1 MSKILSALLLA
12 LSCGAPGDAQA
23 LEPHRDLRE
32 NLAREFE
39 GTYRFNYLFA
49 EKGVVYLNES
59 SHFQVLDFDRT
70 EAESTPRITFFNQ
83 TSKGEKRAHYS
94 YAFHQEGNKLTLRE
108 LDGNGNFRFDCVGTY
123 EPQKRL
129 LECDA
134 PRAPKPARDTDSPT
148 TRLRRLR
155 RHADEIHLGAAEYH
169 HNHRAYQWTLSL
181 VQETRDTDRCT
192 VGRDR

>member
-12 LSCGAPGDAQA
+12 LSCGAAGDAQA

-49 EKGVVYLNES
+49 ENGVVYLNES

-83 TSKGEKRAHYS
+83 TSKGKNEPTTVMPFTKRVTSSPCGSSMAM
-94 YAFHQEGNKLTLRE
+94 AIFALTAWERINLKSVCWNAMLRE
-108 LDGNGNFRFDCVGTY
+108 RRSRHEIRILLRLERAAFSKGPRHGQPMNG
-123 EPQKRL
+123 
-129 LECDA
+129 
-134 PRAPKPARDTDSPT
+134 
-148 TRLRRLR
+148 
-155 RHADEIHLGAAEYH
+155 
-169 HNHRAYQWTLSL
+169 
-181 VQETRDTDRCT
+181 
-192 VGRDR
+192 